1 MTSDYVNLQRGG
13 VGPRA
18 GVAQV
23 WGVSSFHVGRI
34 KVKVAAVLLVL
45 DKLGVVDMGEVVAVF
60 LVVLDRLGV
69 VVLAAV
75 ELDVVDSVL
84 LVLEEL

>member
-1 MTSDYVNLQRGG
+1 M
-13 VGPRA
+13 
-18 GVAQV
+18 
-23 WGVSSFHVGRI
+23 
-34 KVKVAAVLLVL
+34 KVAAVLLVL

>member
-1 MTSDYVNLQRGG
+1 M
-13 VGPRA
+13 
-18 GVAQV
+18 
-23 WGVSSFHVGRI
+23 
-34 KVKVAAVLLVL
+34 LVL